1 MYINTT
7 GLVLR
12 VTDYKDSSKILTVL
26 TSSEGKLTVSARGAM
41 RRPGKLA
48 AAAQPLA
55 YSEMTLC
62 RSRDRWILV
71 EAQTVELFSG
81 VSSDVRLLALG
92 AYFAELLEA
101 VSDEDSPNPEILSL
115 GLNALF
121 VLSRSE
127 KNPDLVRAAFALRLM
142 CLAGFEPAVSACAV
156 CLREDGDAPAL
167 DLRGGAVVCGG
178 CRPEGETA
186 PLCRASLE
194 ALRYIVAADVKKVFS
209 FKLAGKALGRLAR
222 AADAYVSVQ
231 LDRKF
236 KTLDYYLQ
244 FK

>member
-12 VTDYKDSSKILTVL
+12 VTDYKDSSRILTVL

-55 YSEMTLC
+55 YSNMTLYHN
-62 RSRDRWILV
+62 RDRWTLT
-71 EAQTVELFSG
+71 EAQTIELFPG
-81 VSSDVRLLALG
+81 ISSDVKLLALG

-115 GLNALF
+115 GLNALY
-121 VLSRSE
+121 VLSRNE
-127 KNPDLVRAAFALRLM
+127 KSPDLVRAAFELRLM
-142 CLAGFEPAVSACAV
+142 CLAGFAPAVSACAV
-156 CLREDGDAPAL
+156 CLRENSDKPVL
-167 DLRGGAVVCGG
+167 DLVGGTFVCGG
-178 CRPEGETA
+178 CRKEEETA

-194 ALRYIVAADVKKVFS
+194 ALRYIVAADVKKIFS
-209 FKLAGKALGRLAR
+209 FKLADDALGRLAR

-236 KTLDYYLQ
+236 KTLDYYLNL
-244 FK
+244 K